1 MKYLKIIEHIIT
13 NKVSEK
19 ELNDFNLQ
27 LINDPLLRNEYAK
40 YNQSLTIISEQE
52 ADLREA
58 INNSVDFEF
67 NINAAFESLSPYHQ
81 IEDDRI
87 KELSRLIK
95 ATIIKGRSESQNG
108 FKGWLKAAAV
118 FIFIFLVSLP
128 ASESFINRRSV
139 FCLSNFK
146 YIIYTPN
153 LTRGESNK
161 PDAMDLAWSYYS
173 QKNIDSALIVMD
185 SLGFSPHQEADWV
198 IFKSACLMEKHD
210 YEEALRVLDKLP
222 DDCLMKITS
231 LWYKAICYIN
241 LQRKDEAILQLEEIA
256 RIDSISRRPVRKVK
270 YFLHTYPLLEVDF
283 YPSKYL
289 WNGTYRF

>member
-1 MKYLKIIEHIIT
+1 MKYIKVIEHIT
-13 NKVSEK
+13 TDKVSEK

-27 LINDPLLRNEYAK
+27 LINDPILRNEYDK
-40 YNQSLTIISEQE
+40 YNHSLNIISEQE

-58 INNSVDFEF
+58 INNSIDFEF

-81 IEDDRI
+81 IEDDRL

-128 ASESFINRRSV
+128 ASESFINKPAV
-139 FCLSNFK
+139 ICLSNFK
-146 YIIYTPN
+146 YIINTPTV
-153 LTRGESNK
+153 TRGEANK

-173 QKNIDSALIVMD
+173 QKNIDSALIVLD
-185 SLGFSPHQEADWV
+185 SLGFSPYQEADWV

-210 YEEALRVLDKLP
+210 YEEALKVLGNLP
-222 DDCLMKITS
+222 DDCLMQITS

-256 RIDSISRRPVRKVK
+256 RVDPICRKHVRKLK
-270 YFLHTYPLLEVDF
+270 YLLNTYPLLEVDF
-283 YPSKYL
+283 SPSKYL
-289 WNGTYRF
+289 WNGIYRF

>member
-1 MKYLKIIEHIIT
+1 MKYIKIIEHLT
-13 NKVSEK
+13 LDKVSEM

-27 LINDPLLRNEYAK
+27 LIIDPILRNEYDK
-40 YNQSLTIISEQE
+40 YNQSLNIISEQE

-58 INNSVDFEF
+58 IYNSIDFEF
-67 NINAAFESLSPYHQ
+67 NINAAFESLSVYPQ
-81 IEDDRI
+81 IEDDRLI
-87 KELSRLIK
+87 ELSKLIR
-95 ATIIKGRSESQNG
+95 ATIIKGRCGSQNG

-118 FIFIFLVSLP
+118 FIFIFLATLP
-128 ASESFINRRSV
+128 SSESFINKPAV
-139 FCLSNFK
+139 ICLSNFK
-146 YIIYTPN
+146 YIIYTPSV
-153 LTRGESNK
+153 TRGKANK
-161 PDAMDLAWSYYS
+161 ADAMVLAWSYYS
-173 QKNIDSALIVMD
+173 QNNIDSALIVMD

-256 RIDSISRRPVRKVK
+256 RIDSISRRPARKVK
-270 YFLHTYPLLEVDF
+270 YLLHTYPLLEVDF